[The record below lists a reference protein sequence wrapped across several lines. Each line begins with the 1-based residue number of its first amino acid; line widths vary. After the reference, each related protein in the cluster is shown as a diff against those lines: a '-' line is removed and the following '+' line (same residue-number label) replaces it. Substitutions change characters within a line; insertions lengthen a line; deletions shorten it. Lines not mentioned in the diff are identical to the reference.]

1 VSFLAPIWLALA
13 AAVAVPLFL
22 HLLRRRIEIRREFPA
37 ARYLLRAEKENVRRL
52 KLRNLLLM
60 MLRTLTLLF
69 LALAAARP
77 IAALLGSGH
86 VPTALAVV
94 VDNTMSTGAI
104 IDGNPLLAQLK
115 TAARSAIQ
123 AAGSSDQTWVV
134 TADGAVAGGAR
145 SVVLDAIDR
154 IEPLGGRADLTAAIT
169 QAAGLVLAADLPAST
184 VVLLT
189 DGQASQ
195 WPGDLSLGDVRIVTY
210 APGGTTPFNRAVTM
224 AEPRPPR
231 WSPKG
236 TVLVAASGVDSVTYR
251 VTLGDRTA
259 ARGLLRGS
267 DEQVVRLEPSERGWV
282 AGTVDLAPDE
292 LRGDDERHFAVWVGD
307 APAVNVLPGT
317 GVFVRE
323 AVDAL
328 VQSGLVTRGPAIE
341 IAPVDEASRRP
352 ALLFAPTDPVRLG
365 AANRNLERL
374 GIPWRLDAP
383 RRDETVA
390 RGTDIDNTPV
400 RIRYPLRPAAGAT
413 NGSDTLGTASG
424 EPWIVAGSDY
434 VLVAS
439 PMTAEATSLPIRAPF
454 LPWMSNVLSQRL
466 TREGSSLLRADPGAL
481 IRLPAG
487 VTGLEGDSQLV
498 AASGVAKAPLRAGVF
513 FLRRGEERV
522 GALVVNPEREESRLD
537 RLSST
542 ELKARLRASDVVIT
556 SNPSELTQHAFDA
569 SAQRPLQAVLLLLA
583 LACLIAEMVV
593 VRRAEPRGLRRAA
606 SSPGSSG
613 LGSSPGSPS
622 LGS

>member
-1 VSFLAPIWLALA
+1 VNFLAPIWLLLT

-22 HLLRRRIEIRREFPA
+22 HLLRRRIELRREFPA

-77 IAALLGSGH
+77 IGAMLGSGH

-104 IDGNPLLAQLK
+104 VDGSPLLARLK
-115 TAARSAIQ
+115 ATARSVIGGAT
-123 AAGSSDQTWVV
+123 SSDQTWVV
-134 TADGAVAGGAR
+134 TADGAVTGGAR
-145 SVVLDAIDR
+145 NVVLEGIDR
-154 IEPLGGRADLTAAIT
+154 IEPLGGRADLMGAIT
-169 QAAGLVLAADLPAST
+169 RAAGLVLAADHAAST
-184 VVLLT
+184 VVVLT

-195 WPGDLSLGDVRIVTY
+195 WPGDLSLGELRVVAY
-210 APGGTTPFNRAVTM
+210 VPGGVAPYNRAVTM
-224 AEPRPPR
+224 AEPRPSR

-236 TVLVAASGVDSVTYR
+236 TLLVGASGADSVTFR
-251 VTLGDRTA
+251 VTLGGRTA

-267 DEQVVRLEPSERGWV
+267 EEQVVRLEPGERGWV
-282 AGTVDLAPDE
+282 AGAVDLAPDE

-307 APAVNVLPGT
+307 APAVNVLPGA

-328 VQSGLVTRGPAIE
+328 AQSELVTKGSAIEVGPA
-341 IAPVDEASRRP
+341 DEVSRLP
-352 ALLFAPTDPVRLG
+352 ALLLAPADPVRAG

-374 GIPWRLDAP
+374 GVPWRVGDR

-390 RGTDIDNTPV
+390 RGAELDGTPV
-400 RIRYPLRPAAGAT
+400 RVRYPLRGAAGA
-413 NGSDTLGTASG
+413 SAAADTLATASG
-424 EPWIVAGSDY
+424 EPWVVAGPGY

-439 PMTAEATSLPIRAPF
+439 PMSAEATGLPVSAPF
-454 LPWMSNVLSQRL
+454 LPWLSNLLSQRL
-466 TREGSSLLRADPGAL
+466 TREGSGLIRADPGAP

-487 VTGLEGDSQLV
+487 VTGFEGDSQV
-498 AASGVAKAPLRAGVF
+498 YAVGAAATAPSRAGVF

-522 GALVVNPEREESRLD
+522 GALVVNPEREESRID
-537 RLSST
+537 RLSRT
-542 ELKARLRASDVVIT
+542 ELKSRLRARDVVVT
-556 SNPSELTQHAFDA
+556 ADPAELVAHAFDP

-583 LACLIAEMVV
+583 LACLVAEMIV
-593 VRRAEPRGLRRAA
+593 VRRAEPRGVRRAA
-606 SSPGSSG
+606 
-613 LGSSPGSPS
+613 
-622 LGS
+622 